1 MQQLKKIIL
10 LFSILLLVG
19 CGEEDASYDTSGF
32 ETIDNSELS
41 PFVTA
46 YGYFG
51 EDVIFGEK
59 TISGIW
65 TLYDTDSDGII
76 YTKFDDDGEGL
87 TSDGVTFSYGLSESG
102 LTLYL
107 STGDNL
113 VITTS
118 EIYKVVDDF
127 DCYRV
132 QISGSSS
139 STVDMCPDH

>member
-1 MQQLKKIIL
+1 MQQLTKIIL

-19 CGEEDASYDTSGF
+19 CGEEDESYDTSGF

-59 TISGIW
+59 TIVGIW

-76 YTKFDDDGEGL
+76 YTKFDEDGEGL
-87 TSDGVTFSYGLSESG
+87 TSDGITFTYGLSESG

-107 STGDNL
+107 STGDSM

-118 EIYKVVDDF
+118 DIYKVVDDF

-132 QISGSSS
+132 KISGSST